1 MKVLCKPSDS
11 AAGGKGT
18 NKGQPLKQGG
28 ALARF
33 NEWFG
38 SMSLMNTLYVWF
50 PASWGPSVVEA
61 ISKRNQTWL
70 KQHPVHRD
78 PAMFNASEVENGPA
92 SREMTYK
99 IQKWN
104 VVSKRVRPILVA
116 NARVDW
122 MALQDSELTDQL
134 TILREGILRDVFPQ
148 RASAVWQGAQPQR
161 LTVSLLL
168 PGGGTADQ

>member
-1 MKVLCKPSDS
+1 MLCKPNDT
-11 AAGGKGT
+11 AGGKGSHT
-18 NKGQPLKQGG
+18 GKPLKQGG
-28 ALARF
+28 ALAEF

-70 KQHPVHRD
+70 QQHPVHRD

-104 VVSKRVRPILVA
+104 VNSPEVHPILVA
-116 NARVDW
+116 
-122 MALQDSELTDQL
+122 
-134 TILREGILRDVFPQ
+134 
-148 RASAVWQGAQPQR
+148 
-161 LTVSLLL
+161 
-168 PGGGTADQ
+168 ADLSDTGSP